1 MKKVFV
7 EPNIKKIEL
16 NMRENIAASSSEIAG
31 YYFQVDLFGCSIQD
45 TGKYYGEY
53 TREEAETCRIS
64 SKAKIGGGVI
74 VPEEEVRKYFKY

>member
-16 NMRENIAASSSEIAG
+16 NMRENIAASSVNIMG
-31 YYFQVDLFGCSIQD
+31 YYFLVDLFDCSIKD

-53 TREEAETCRIS
+53 TREEAETCKINMA
-64 SKAKIGGGVI
+64 AKIGGGSI
-74 VPEEEVRKYFKY
+74 VPEEVVRMHFRY